1 MKRGLKYFLL
11 IVFTL
16 LMPALSSQLQSRG
29 IQPEGWFPETLWV
42 AVLNIPQMLLLY
54 TAGYDPKLKGW
65 LSLYARIIFWTF
77 VVLIIL
83 GRILPY
89 VPWLQ

>member
-1 MKRGLKYFLL
+1 MKRGFKYFWL
-11 IVFTL
+11 IALVIL
-16 LMPALSSQLQSRG
+16 VSALSSLLQSRG
-29 IQPEGWFPETLWV
+29 FQPEGWLVETLWS
-42 AVLNIPQMLLLY
+42 AVLTAPSMLLFY

-65 LSLYARIIFWTF
+65 LSLYARILFWMFGVLF
-77 VVLIIL
+77 VI